1 MNQVKNWLTPDW
13 PIPKHIHAAI
23 TLRTGGYSLP
33 PFSSLN
39 MADHVGDLPEN
50 VQKNRLII
58 KKQLI
63 LPNDPIWL
71 QQVHGNHVVYAQKA
85 DHQLI
90 ADASY
95 TDQAGIVCAVLT
107 ADCLPILVCSTEG
120 KKIAAIHAGWRG
132 LLSGVITNTL
142 AVFNNQDVLIWLG
155 PAIGED
161 SFEVGSEVRSLFLA
175 KASDFS
181 DAFKQ
186 PQTDNWLLNIYQ
198 LARIELSQLGHNK
211 IYGGGFCTFR
221 DQDRFYSYR
230 RDQLTGRM
238 ATLIWR
244 D

>member
-1 MNQVKNWLTPDW
+1 MNQVKHWLTPDW
-13 PIPKHIHAAI
+13 PLPDHIHAAT
-23 TLRTGGYSLP
+23 TLRTGGYSQP

-39 MADHVGDLPEN
+39 MADHVGDEPEK
-50 VQKNRLII
+50 VQKNRQVV
-58 KKQLI
+58 KKLLI
-63 LPNDPIWL
+63 LPNDPVWL
-71 QQVHGNHVVYAQKA
+71 QQVHGNKVVYAQKT
-85 DHQLI
+85 DHQLV

-107 ADCLPILVCSTEG
+107 ADCLPILVCSTDG

-132 LLSGVITNTL
+132 LLSGVISNTL
-142 AVFNNQDVLIWLG
+142 AVFNTQDALIWLG

-175 KASDFS
+175 KSSDFF

-186 PQTDNWLLNIYQ
+186 HQTDKWLLDIYQ
-198 LARIELSQLGHNK
+198 LARIELSQLGYCK